1 MNCALK
7 KAQVSFQS
15 FKNRLERRQF
25 TMTPDEYV
33 DELIAHGFGKQNPS
47 SRQRVLYVHKVMGT
61 GRRKYDDED
70 SEEPK
75 KVSDEDSEDLAL
87 QEPLQKVKKEGFQKV
102 KKESLQEVKKEALQ
116 KVKKEPLESIIR
128 TSATMIKDLKSM
140 TCVSVAVASDMLGC
154 CAHLP
159 KRELQT
165 ALLAMANSKSIMQLA
180 KEIENTGKVALA

>member
-1 MNCALK
+1 MNRALK
-7 KAQVSFQS
+7 KAQVPFQS

-47 SRQRVLYVHKVMGT
+47 SHQRVLYVHKVMGT
-61 GRRKYDDED
+61 GSRKYDDED
-70 SEEPK
+70 SGEPK
-75 KVSDEDSEDLAL
+75 KVSDEDSEDLPL
-87 QEPLQKVKKEGFQKV
+87 QEPLHKVKKEGFQKV
-102 KKESLQEVKKEALQ
+102 KKEGFQ

-140 TCVSVAVASDMLGC
+140 TLASVASDMLGC

-159 KRELQT
+159 KRELQK
-165 ALLAMANSKSIMQLA
+165 ALLAMTNSKSIMQLA
-180 KEIENTGKVALA
+180 KEIESSGKVALA